1 MIQEGREVRSIDQ
14 SETEGARRSTVVSD
28 LKPDTEVPVNRKRH
42 YYTERF
48 KREAVAKVSELRQL
62 GGGEIGSYLRS
73 AGLYA
78 SMVIKWEKQ
87 FKQENGISVHEKNS
101 KEALEQKVKSLE
113 KELHQTK
120 KKLEK
125 SVLIIEFQK
134 KVSELL
140 HLNEE

>member
-1 MIQEGREVRSIDQ
+1 MIQAVKETRSAVQ
-14 SETEGARRSTVVSD
+14 SETEGARRATVVSD

-140 HLNEE
+140 NLNEE